1 VATALQRT
9 LTVTAHAPRGR
20 PTLQKAS
27 VEDDKLKPW
36 TSVAKYKL
44 KAEEEIRKIPGYD
57 RCPSQ

>member
-1 VATALQRT
+1 M
-9 LTVTAHAPRGR
+9 LTVTAHAPRVR
-20 PTLQKAS
+20 QIRQKAS

-57 RCPSQ
+57 RASSK